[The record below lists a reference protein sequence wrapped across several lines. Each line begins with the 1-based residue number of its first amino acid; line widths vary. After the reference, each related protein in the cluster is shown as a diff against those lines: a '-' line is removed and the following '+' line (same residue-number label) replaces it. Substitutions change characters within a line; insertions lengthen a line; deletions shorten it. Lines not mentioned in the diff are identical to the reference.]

1 MIRDARF
8 HNRKERLAAAAFR
21 VLAEEGFE
29 AFSFR
34 AVAQAAGCSLG
45 RVVHYYPTKQDLL
58 LGAVRQ
64 TGSPIRA
71 ELETIEHANPAAE
84 ALEATLRCALPT
96 SDLARAHWRVWA
108 GCWARAAYDRQVGQ
122 LVRLRHREWQARVAR
137 LIERAQIA
145 GVVREVLNIE
155 IAVGLITTSVAGV
168 GMMALR
174 EDLPPEAQISLLN
187 GCMRAF
193 QVRGSCE
200 ES

>member
-1 MIRDARF
+1 MRIRPPKRWRRPFAAPCRRPIWRARTG
-8 HNRKERLAAAAFR
+8 AFGR
-21 VLAEEGFE
+21 
-29 AFSFR
+29 
-34 AVAQAAGCSLG
+34 AAG
-45 RVVHYYPTKQDLL
+45 
-58 LGAVRQ
+58 
-64 TGSPIRA
+64 
-71 ELETIEHANPAAE
+71 
-84 ALEATLRCALPT
+84 
-96 SDLARAHWRVWA
+96 
-108 GCWARAAYDRQVGQ
+108 QVGQ